1 MREFLKELIEALRRG
16 HRFVTYDVWRI
27 GKPGEQV
34 PSGLLIKHIRVA
46 ILLFK
51 GLMSDVLWL
60 RTSALAFATIL
71 AIVPFLA
78 FIFFIMQT
86 FDLAQSLTDVLENQ
100 IQDYAKRVGVVRDEG
115 DQPSSRSEERQPGV
129 PSETPSAT
137 PALPATEPVPPDMAG
152 PEADEETLG
161 PPSRAGPES
170 PRSARSTRPTAEDA
184 EERTSR
190 NRELLESGLGWLLEG
205 VPSPE
210 GVQDDMGTDSPLT
223 VILEMAQESGQS
235 TAMGTFLGIVF
246 VFFSVFGLMYGIESA
261 FNAIWGTK
269 RNRSWFR
276 IFTDYMLIVLILP
289 FVVAFVVGLTTALET
304 EDLAWGPLALLLSG
318 ARYLVLWLAL
328 ATVYYVVP
336 NTKVPI
342 RYALLGGVIAGTIWI
357 ITAKAFLHFQW
368 GVAKANFFYGSFAL
382 IPLTLVWIYTCW
394 LIILFG
400 AQITFAYQYE
410 KTFAME
416 RLAERA
422 SYAYKEAIALRAVT
436 EVSRRFD
443 AGLPPLSAA
452 ECAAEWNVP
461 VRLLND
467 TLDELEKEG
476 LLRPANTEPVQYQPA
491 RSIDK
496 ITVGDVL
503 KAMREY
509 GRDPSALR
517 EDESMKPLLQKIYE
531 RENGIMNMTVEHA
544 IEEFHLGASDQT
556 PASQETHEES
566 QQDDPGE
573 NTQ

>member
-1 MREFLKELIEALRRG
+1 MRELFNELIEALQRG

-46 ILLFK
+46 ILLFR

-60 RTSALAFATIL
+60 RTSSLAFATIL

-78 FIFFIMQT
+78 FAFFIMQT
-86 FDLAQSLTDVLENQ
+86 FDLAQSLTDVLEHRIHN
-100 IQDYAKRVGVVRDEG
+100 YAERVGAVRDAG
-115 DQPSSRSEERQPGV
+115 TAAPPGAVQAPATAPNASLSV
-129 PSETPSAT
+129 PSD
-137 PALPATEPVPPDMAG
+137 PDA
-152 PEADEETLG
+152 
-161 PPSRAGPES
+161 RA
-170 PRSARSTRPTAEDA
+170 R
-184 EERTSR
+184 R
-190 NRELLESGLGWLLEG
+190 NRELLESALGWLLEG

-210 GVQDDMGTDSPLT
+210 GVQNQMGTESPLK
-223 VILEMAQESGQS
+223 VILEMVEESGQS

-246 VFFSVFGLMYGIESA
+246 VFFSVFGLMNGIESA

-276 IFTDYMLIVLILP
+276 VFTDYMLIVLILP

-304 EDLAWGPLALLLSG
+304 EDLAWGPLGLLLSG

-328 ATVYYVVP
+328 ATVYRVVP
-336 NTKVPI
+336 NTRVPI
-342 RYALLGGVIAGTIWI
+342 RYALLGGIVAGTLWI
-357 ITAKAFLHFQW
+357 LTAKTFLHFQW
-368 GVAKANFFYGSFAL
+368 GVARANFFYGSFAL
-382 IPLTLVWIYTCW
+382 IPLLLVWIYTCW

-416 RLAERA
+416 RFAEHA
-422 SYAYKEAIALRAVT
+422 SHAYKEAICLRSVL

-443 AGLPPLSAA
+443 LGLPPLSAA
-452 ECAAEWNVP
+452 ECAADWNVP

-467 TLDELEKEG
+467 ALDELEEAG
-476 LLRPANTEPVQYQPA
+476 LLRQVHTEPIRFQPA

-496 ITVGDVL
+496 ITIGDV
-503 KAMREY
+503 MRAVREH

-517 EDESMKPLLQKIYE
+517 DDETMKALLERLYE
-531 RENGIMNMTVEHA
+531 REDGVFAMTIEEA
-544 IEEFHLGASDQT
+544 IREFHLDRADR
-556 PASQETHEES
+556 PADSGEAPETA
-566 QQDDPGE
+566 
-573 NTQ
+573 

>member
-1 MREFLKELIEALRRG
+1 MREFLKELIDALQRG

-34 PSGLLIKHIRVA
+34 PSGFVIKHIRVA

-51 GLMSDVLWL
+51 SLMSDVLWL

-78 FIFFIMQT
+78 FVFFIMQT

-100 IQDYAKRVGVVRDEG
+100 IQDYAKRVGVVRQETDETSAESEE
-115 DQPSSRSEERQPGV
+115 DQPGLPPE
-129 PSETPSAT
+129 SA
-137 PALPATEPVPPDMAG
+137 PATVPPPGAG
-152 PEADEETLG
+152 ASVSPDTPGAPVSEVYVG
-161 PPSRAGPES
+161 PPARAGPDF
-170 PRSARSTRPTAEDA
+170 PQTPTPAPPVRDDA
-184 EERTSR
+184 EARTLR
-190 NRELLESGLGWLLEG
+190 NRELLESALGWLLEG

-210 GVQDDMGTDSPLT
+210 DVQDDLDADSPLRT
-223 VILEMAQESGQS
+223 ILQMVEESGKS
-235 TAMGTFLGIVF
+235 TAMGTFLGVTF

-276 IFTDYMLIVLILP
+276 IFTDYMLIILILP
-289 FVVAFVVGLTTALET
+289 FVVASVVGLTTALET
-304 EDLAWGPLALLLSG
+304 AELAWGPLSLLLSG

-342 RYALLGGVIAGTIWI
+342 RYALLGGFVAAMLWI
-357 ITAKAFLHFQW
+357 VTAKAFLYFQW
-368 GVAKANFFYGSFAL
+368 GVAKADFFYGSFAL
-382 IPLTLVWIYTCW
+382 IPLILVWIYTCW

-422 SYAYKEAIALRAVT
+422 SYAYKEAICLRAVT

-443 AGLPPLSAA
+443 AGLPPMSAA

-467 TLDELEKEG
+467 AFDELEEAG
-476 LLRPANTEPVQYQPA
+476 LLRQVNVEPVRYQPA

-496 ITVGDVL
+496 ITLGDVVR
-503 KAMREY
+503 AVREH
-509 GRDPSALR
+509 GRDPSAFR
-517 EDESMKPLLQKIYE
+517 DDDTMKPLLQRIHE
-531 RENGIMNMTVEHA
+531 REDGVLDITIAEA
-544 IEEFHLGASDQT
+544 IEKFQLD
-556 PASQETHEES
+556 PAAREPRAEDVPE
-566 QQDDPGE
+566 PAG
-573 NTQ
+573 

>member
-1 MREFLKELIEALRRG
+1 MRAFLKELIEALHRG
-16 HRFVTYDVWRI
+16 HRFVTYDVWHI

-34 PSGLLIKHIRVA
+34 PSGFFIKHIRVA
-46 ILLFK
+46 ILLFR

-60 RTSALAFATIL
+60 RTSALAFSTIL

-78 FIFFIMQT
+78 FIFFMMQT
-86 FDLAQSLTDVLENQ
+86 FDLAQSLTSVLENQ
-100 IQDYAKRVGVVRDEG
+100 IQGYAQRVGVVRDKPEQPPEG
-115 DQPSSRSEERQPGV
+115 VAV
-129 PSETPSAT
+129 PSETGQPPAATAPSETESFHEKT
-137 PALPATEPVPPDMAG
+137 PGTVSSEETAPPPTRAG
-152 PEADEETLG
+152 PTATSSAKTASSETGGEADE
-161 PPSRAGPES
+161 
-170 PRSARSTRPTAEDA
+170 
-184 EERTSR
+184 RTMR
-190 NRELLESGLGWLLEG
+190 NRELLESALGWLLEG
-205 VPSPE
+205 VPSGE
-210 GVQDDMGTDSPLT
+210 GITDEESPLQT
-223 VILEMAQESGQS
+223 MLKLVEESGKS

-289 FVVAFVVGLTTALET
+289 FVVASVAGLTTALET
-304 EDLAWGPLALLLSG
+304 EELAWGPLGLLLSS

-342 RYALLGGVIAGTIWI
+342 RYALLGGVIAGTLWVL
-357 ITAKAFLHFQW
+357 TAKAFLHFQW
-368 GVAKANFFYGSFAL
+368 GVAKADFFYGGFAL

-467 TLDELEKEG
+467 TLNELEEAG
-476 LLRPANTEPVQYQPA
+476 LLRPVNTEPVRYQPA

-496 ITVGDVL
+496 ITIGDVL

-509 GRDPSALR
+509 GHDPSALR
-517 EDESMKPLLQKIYE
+517 DDEKMKPLLQKIYE
-531 RENGIMNMTVEHA
+531 RENGVMNMTIEQA
-544 IEEFHLGASDQT
+544 IKEFRLDS
-556 PASQETHEES
+556 PNESPPSQEPHADFRH
-566 QQDDPGE
+566 QDPGE
-573 NTQ
+573 TTK

>member
-1 MREFLKELIEALRRG
+1 MREFLKELIDALQRG

-34 PSGLLIKHIRVA
+34 PSGFVIKHIRVA

-51 GLMSDVLWL
+51 SLMSDVLWL

-78 FIFFIMQT
+78 FVFFIMQT

-100 IQDYAKRVGVVRDEG
+100 IQDYAKRVGVVRQETDETSAESEE
-115 DQPSSRSEERQPGV
+115 DQPGLPPE
-129 PSETPSAT
+129 SA
-137 PALPATEPVPPDMAG
+137 PATVPPPGAG
-152 PEADEETLG
+152 ASVSPDTPGAPVSEVYVG
-161 PPSRAGPES
+161 PPARAGPDF
-170 PRSARSTRPTAEDA
+170 PQTPTPAPPVRDDA
-184 EERTSR
+184 EARTLR
-190 NRELLESGLGWLLEG
+190 NRELLESALGWLLEG

-210 GVQDDMGTDSPLT
+210 DVQDDLDADSPLRT
-223 VILEMAQESGQS
+223 ILQMVEESGKS
-235 TAMGTFLGIVF
+235 TAMGTFLGVTF

-276 IFTDYMLIVLILP
+276 IFTDYMLIILILP
-289 FVVAFVVGLTTALET
+289 FVVASVVGLTTALET
-304 EDLAWGPLALLLSG
+304 AELAWGPLSLLLSG

-342 RYALLGGVIAGTIWI
+342 RYALLGGFVAAMLWI
-357 ITAKAFLHFQW
+357 VTAKAFLYFQW
-368 GVAKANFFYGSFAL
+368 GVAKADFFYGSFAL
-382 IPLTLVWIYTCW
+382 IPLILVWIYTCW

-422 SYAYKEAIALRAVT
+422 SYAYKEAICLRAVT

-443 AGLPPLSAA
+443 AGLPPMSAA

-467 TLDELEKEG
+467 AFDELEEAG
-476 LLRPANTEPVQYQPA
+476 LLRQVNVEPVRYQPA

-496 ITVGDVL
+496 ITLGDVVR
-503 KAMREY
+503 AVREH
-509 GRDPSALR
+509 GRDPSAFR
-517 EDESMKPLLQKIYE
+517 DDDTMKPLLQRIHE
-531 RENGIMNMTVEHA
+531 REDGVLDMTIAEA
-544 IEEFHLGASDQT
+544 IEKFQLD
-556 PASQETHEES
+556 PADREPRAEDVPE
-566 QQDDPGE
+566 PAG
-573 NTQ
+573 

>member
-1 MREFLKELIEALRRG
+1 MREFLKELIDALQRG

-34 PSGLLIKHIRVA
+34 PSGFVIKHIRVA

-51 GLMSDVLWL
+51 SLMSDVLWL

-78 FIFFIMQT
+78 FVFFIMQT

-100 IQDYAKRVGVVRDEG
+100 IQDYAKRVGVVRQETDETSAESEE
-115 DQPSSRSEERQPGV
+115 DQPGLPPE
-129 PSETPSAT
+129 SA
-137 PALPATEPVPPDMAG
+137 PATVPPPGAG
-152 PEADEETLG
+152 ESVLPDTPGAPVSEVYVG
-161 PPSRAGPES
+161 PPVRAGPDF
-170 PRSARSTRPTAEDA
+170 PQTPTPAPPVRDDA
-184 EERTSR
+184 EARTLR
-190 NRELLESGLGWLLEG
+190 NRELLESALGWLLEG

-210 GVQDDMGTDSPLT
+210 DVQDDLDADSPLRT
-223 VILEMAQESGQS
+223 ILQMVEESGKS
-235 TAMGTFLGIVF
+235 TAMGTFLGVTF

-276 IFTDYMLIVLILP
+276 IFTDYMLIILILP
-289 FVVAFVVGLTTALET
+289 FVVASVVGLTTALET
-304 EDLAWGPLALLLSG
+304 AELAWGPLSLLLSG

-342 RYALLGGVIAGTIWI
+342 RYALLGGFVAAMLWI
-357 ITAKAFLHFQW
+357 VTAKAFLYFQW
-368 GVAKANFFYGSFAL
+368 GVAKADFFYGSFAL
-382 IPLTLVWIYTCW
+382 IPLILVWIYTCW

-422 SYAYKEAIALRAVT
+422 SYAYKEAICLRAVT

-443 AGLPPLSAA
+443 TGLPPMSAA

-467 TLDELEKEG
+467 AFDELEEAG
-476 LLRPANTEPVQYQPA
+476 LLRQVNVEPVRYQPA

-496 ITVGDVL
+496 ITLGDVVR
-503 KAMREY
+503 AVREH
-509 GRDPSALR
+509 GRDPSAFR
-517 EDESMKPLLQKIYE
+517 DDDTMKPLLQRIHE
-531 RENGIMNMTVEHA
+531 REDGVLDITIEQA
-544 IEEFHLGASDQT
+544 IEKFHLDPANR
-556 PASQETHEES
+556 ASQAEDVPE
-566 QQDDPGE
+566 PAG
-573 NTQ
+573 